1 VTATSL
7 VLVLV
12 GGAVGAPL
20 RYLLDLFVQSRHA
33 SVFPWGTFTVNVLG
47 SVTLGLVAGAVS
59 AADGPG
65 WVVTL
70 VGTGVCGAFT
80 TYSTFGFETVRLVQE
95 GYQRAAVANAV
106 ASVAVGVVAAALGW
120 WVGSALG

>member
-1 VTATSL
+1 MLL
-7 VLVLV
+7 VVA

-33 SVFPWGTFTVNVLG
+33 SVFPWGTFTVNVVG
-47 SVTLGLVAGAVS
+47 SIVLGLVAGAAS

-95 GYQRAAVANAV
+95 GYSRAALGNTVG
-106 ASVAVGVVAAALGW
+106 SVAAGLAGVALGW
-120 WVGSALG
+120 WVGASLA

>member
-1 VTATSL
+1 MTATSL